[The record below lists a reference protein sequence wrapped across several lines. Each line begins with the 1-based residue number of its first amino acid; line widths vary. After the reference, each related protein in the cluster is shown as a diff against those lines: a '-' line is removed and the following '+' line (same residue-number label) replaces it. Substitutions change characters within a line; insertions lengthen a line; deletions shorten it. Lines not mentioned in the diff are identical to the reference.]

1 MDEADQMLDIG
12 FERAI
17 NLILATMPKQRRT
30 GLFSATLN
38 ENVLR
43 YLRIIFLNLQT
54 ARRFIYKLLI
64 ILILALLLRLK
75 KAGLRN
81 PHSISIKEKNRENLS
96 TPNELRL
103 RYCVLEPRS
112 KLSFLINFL
121 RTNRKSKIVVYFLT
135 CNQVDY
141 FHAVLR
147 QFLDVAVIKVS

>member
-1 MDEADQMLDIG
+1 M
-12 FERAI
+12 
-17 NLILATMPKQRRT
+17 
-30 GLFSATLN
+30 
-38 ENVLR
+38 
-43 YLRIIFLNLQT
+43 
-54 ARRFIYKLLI
+54 
-64 ILILALLLRLK
+64 LRLK

-81 PHSISIKEKNRENLS
+81 PHSISIKEKNRENVS

-147 QFLDVAVIKVS
+147 QFLDVAVIKVSYLLSVLELIFSASVGVMIENQIYFSSVIEN